1 MAEPVQSTI
10 VRADQRVTCDL
21 VGLVRPA
28 EAMGEHVVLSRAAG
42 EGDGSL
48 KVHVVDVS
56 RGGLG
61 LMSPVFVPRSAVL
74 EVEVTRPAG
83 GTVKMPCR
91 VQRVEMRDR
100 GPNYFVGVS
109 VAAEHRAAIDTLMTE
124 LTKAQAGR
132 AA

>member
-1 MAEPVQSTI
+1 MSEPVQSTI

-21 VGLVRPA
+21 VGLVRPG

-48 KVHVVDVS
+48 KVRVVDVS

-61 LMSPVFVPRSAVL
+61 FMSSVFVPRSAAL
-74 EVEVTRPAG
+74 DVEVTRPAG
-83 GTVKMPCR
+83 GTVKVPCR

-100 GPNYFVGVS
+100 GPSYFVGVS
-109 VAAEHRAAIDTLMTE
+109 VSAENRAPIDTLMAE
-124 LTKAQAGR
+124 LTKAQTGR